1 MKQILLPALLIS
13 SLPSFGQL
21 LVGDVNIN
29 LIKEVYV
36 CEVVIREKL
45 MSKDIDVTF
54 EYGQPRKADRYIID
68 RAKKKNKE
76 FETIAE
82 VINYMEKE
90 GWEYVNSYTYYAQK
104 ESPMYRYYFKRK
116 PGNKPLDVN

>member
-1 MKQILLPALLIS
+1 MKEILLPALLIS
-13 SLPSFGQL
+13 ALPSFGQL
-21 LVGDVNIN
+21 LVGDVNVN
-29 LIKEVYV
+29 LISEVHI

-54 EYGQPRKADRYIID
+54 EYGQPRKAERYVID

-82 VINYMEKE
+82 VINFMENE
-90 GWEYVNSYTYYAQK
+90 GWAYVNSYTYYAQK

-116 PGNKPLDVN
+116 PDNKSLETN